1 MARPHSRENTQL
13 VQQILLDDPD
23 FLRQSVQRVLQ
34 QLLEAQIT
42 EHVGAAPY
50 ERTEHRKRH
59 RNGYKQRTLNTRVGT
74 LELLVPQDREGT
86 FSTSLFARY
95 QRNEKALV
103 LSLMEMYIE
112 GVSTRKVKEVTE
124 ELCGTT
130 FSKSLVSRLST
141 DLDAELQ
148 AWRDRPLDEGTY
160 PYLFVD
166 ARYEKV
172 RVGSRVISEGV
183 LIVSGVRDDGFRE
196 ILAVDVADVE
206 SETTYQDLFRSLKE
220 RGLIWGGVGDLR

>member
-1 MARPHSRENTQL
+1 
-13 VQQILLDDPD
+13 
-23 FLRQSVQRVLQ
+23 
-34 QLLEAQIT
+34 
-42 EHVGAAPY
+42 
-50 ERTEHRKRH
+50 
-59 RNGYKQRTLNTRVGT
+59 
-74 LELLVPQDREGT
+74 
-86 FSTSLFARY
+86 
-95 QRNEKALV
+95 
-103 LSLMEMYIE
+103 
-112 GVSTRKVKEVTE
+112 
-124 ELCGTT
+124 
-130 FSKSLVSRLST
+130 LST

-148 AWRDRPLDEGTY
+148 AWRDRPLDKGTY